1 MADAIGKQMF
11 MQSLKTTVK
20 RDAERLSRQVSVQFD
35 TICRE
40 ALIARDLVKI
50 NVSSGLEGEGAL
62 TSNSKRA
69 AEAILDGIPNLIRL
83 AATQV
88 VQEQQRNPAGWQ
100 DVVRRWRDFYE
111 AMKLGRV
118 PVQALIPA
126 VEAQAILNGFEMAI
140 KGMPLPVQV
149 ASADEAGK
157 AQRAKKSEES
167 WPHLCDRALILYRE
181 KVGVSR
187 YSVAKRRLIE
197 VTPITTNED
206 GIQAALLSWCQ
217 RRLKEVQP
225 RSVRTQLDC
234 MLSAL
239 RCVLPELK
247 APIVKELRGVMQPR
261 VTDRQS
267 MPVQKIRAALEAIKA
282 RPTSERVRKDYG
294 GGASQ
299 FDEIAIETLAV
310 LGMRPRELVQAKSD
324 ALISK
329 SDVFGNKGLFLR
341 IAIAK
346 NKASER
352 EIPLSDGKREIVD
365 VRRLREML
373 EWQEENQRSLSGA
386 VTSLNTRFKKVAG
399 NYTLYQMR
407 HSWKD
412 VAVHADV
419 DYELRERILGHDVK
433 GVAAVYGSG
442 IPLAN
447 GLNALQAIRSKICI
461 ADKET
466 DNA

>member
-1 MADAIGKQMF
+1 MTQFLHKKADSSVWFYRRRFPKEVADAIGKQMF

-267 MPVQKIRAALEAIKA
+267 MPCKK
-282 RPTSERVRKDYG
+282 
-294 GGASQ
+294 
-299 FDEIAIETLAV
+299 F
-310 LGMRPRELVQAKSD
+310 EL
-324 ALISK
+324 
-329 SDVFGNKGLFLR
+329 
-341 IAIAK
+341 
-346 NKASER
+346 
-352 EIPLSDGKREIVD
+352 P
-365 VRRLREML
+365 
-373 EWQEENQRSLSGA
+373 
-386 VTSLNTRFKKVAG
+386 
-399 NYTLYQMR
+399 
-407 HSWKD
+407 
-412 VAVHADV
+412 
-419 DYELRERILGHDVK
+419 
-433 GVAAVYGSG
+433 
-442 IPLAN
+442 
-447 GLNALQAIRSKICI
+447 
-461 ADKET
+461 
-466 DNA
+466 